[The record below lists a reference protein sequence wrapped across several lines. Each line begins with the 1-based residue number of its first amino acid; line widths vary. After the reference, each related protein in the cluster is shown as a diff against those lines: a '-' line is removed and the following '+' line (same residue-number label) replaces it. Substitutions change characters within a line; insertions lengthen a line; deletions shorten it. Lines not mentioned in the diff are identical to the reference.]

1 VTGQGEQGAGVL
13 RLVALSEEP
22 IDAAAVVASVEDA
35 GAGGVVSF
43 TGVVRDS
50 DGGRAVSAL
59 EYVAHP
65 QALDALRSVAQAV
78 ADDFPVR
85 ALAAV
90 HRTGVLAVGD
100 VAVVVA
106 AAAAHRG
113 EAFEAARRLIDDLK
127 ASVPIWKRQ
136 VFATGEPEWVGTP

>member
-1 VTGQGEQGAGVL
+1 MVL
-13 RLVALSEEP
+13 RLLALRSTELDPAEVL
-22 IDAAAVVASVEDA
+22 AAVDDP
-35 GAGGVVSF
+35 GAGGVVTF

-50 DGGRAVSAL
+50 DGGRGVTAL

-65 QALDALRSVAQAV
+65 DAEDALRRVAQAV
-78 ADDFPVR
+78 ADDVPVT

-90 HRTGVLAVGD
+90 HRTGLLQVGD

-106 AAAAHRG
+106 AAAVHRA

-127 ASVPIWKRQ
+127 AEVPIWKRQ
-136 VFATGEPEWVGTP
+136 VFADGTEEWVGSAADSGPPPLQ